1 VGCPEG
7 KPELSVRLKDMTQNR
22 YTDGR
27 YLRENPS
34 WHVEDS
40 PWKAHQIVKILEKNK
55 LHPTTF
61 CEVGCGAG
69 EVLGQLQ
76 QAYPEALFKGWD
88 ISPQAIALAQTR
100 ANPTLSFEQGDLLT
114 EPVLKTTPDD
124 VLLALDVFEHVED
137 YFAFL
142 RGLHHRSHYVVFH
155 IPLDLSAQAVWRGL
169 PLRWRK
175 EVGHLHYFTRDL
187 ALSALQETGYRI
199 LDTQYTAYAIDR
211 PAPTLKARLARWP
224 RRLAYAL
231 SPDQAALLL
240 GGFCLMVLA
249 VSALEEDLQD

>member
-1 VGCPEG
+1 M
-7 KPELSVRLKDMTQNR
+7 LHNR

-27 YLRENPS
+27 YLQDNPS

-40 PWKAHQIVKILEKNK
+40 PWKARHIAKILEKNH
-55 LHPTTF
+55 LQPTSF

-76 QAYPEALFKGWD
+76 KVYPDALFKGWD
-88 ISPQAIALAQTR
+88 IAPQAIELAQAR
-100 ANPTLSFEQGDLLT
+100 ANAKLSFTLGDFLAHAADA
-114 EPVLKTTPDD
+114 ENAESSRYD

-142 RGLHHRSHYVVFH
+142 RGLHQHSRYTVFH

-169 PLRWRK
+169 PLRWRQ

-187 ALSALQETGYRI
+187 ALAALQETGYRVI
-199 LDTQYTAYAIDR
+199 DAQYTAYAIDR
-211 PAPTLKARLARWP
+211 PAPTLKARLARLP

-240 GGFCLMVLA
+240 GGFCLLVLA
-249 VSALEEDLQD
+249 VSENTNKA

>member
-1 VGCPEG
+1 M
-7 KPELSVRLKDMTQNR
+7 SNNR

-27 YLRENPS
+27 YLEENPS

-40 PWKAHQIVKILEKNK
+40 PWKSNHIVKMLEKNK
-55 LHPTTF
+55 LRPGTF

-76 QAYPEALFKGWD
+76 NTYPDATLTGWD
-88 ISPQAIALAQTR
+88 ISPQAISLAQTR
-100 ANPTLSFEQGDLLT
+100 ANDSLSFVQGDFLQAGGAKAAQ
-114 EPVLKTTPDD
+114 PYD

-142 RGLHHRSHYVVFH
+142 RGLHERSRYMIFH
-155 IPLDLSAQAVWRGL
+155 IPLDLSAQAVFRGL

-187 ALSALQETGYRI
+187 ALAALHETGYRV
-199 LDTQYTAYAIDR
+199 LDTQYTAYAIER
-211 PAPTLKARLARWP
+211 TAPTFKARLARWP
-224 RRLAYAL
+224 RRLAYAIN
-231 SPDQAALLL
+231 PDKAALLL

-249 VSALEEDLQD
+249 VSESADDSAEVLL

>member
-1 VGCPEG
+1 M
-7 KPELSVRLKDMTQNR
+7 SHNR

-27 YLRENPS
+27 YLEENPA

-40 PWKAHQIVKILEKNK
+40 PWKAKHIVQILEKNK
-55 LHPTTF
+55 LQPSTF

-76 QAYPEALFKGWD
+76 KAYPAAALKGWD

-100 ANPTLSFEQGDLLT
+100 ANDKLSFEQGDFIKQSSKDSL
-114 EPVLKTTPDD
+114 VYD

-137 YFAFL
+137 YFSFL
-142 RGLHHRSHYVVFH
+142 RGLHGHSRYMVFH
-155 IPLDLSAQAVWRGL
+155 IPLDLSAQAVLRGL

-187 ALSALQETGYRI
+187 AEAALQETGYRI
-199 LDTQYTAYAIDR
+199 LDAHYTAYAIER
-211 PAPTLKARLARWP
+211 TAPTFKARLARWP

-231 SPDQAALLL
+231 HPDKAALLL

-249 VSALEEDLQD
+249 VSESS

>member
-1 VGCPEG
+1 M
-7 KPELSVRLKDMTQNR
+7 LHNR

-27 YLRENPS
+27 YMQDNPS

-40 PWKAHQIVKILEKNK
+40 PWKADHILKMLKKNQ
-55 LHPTTF
+55 LQPTSF

-76 QAYPEALFKGWD
+76 KVYPEATLKGWD

-100 ANPTLSFEQGDLLT
+100 ANATLSFEQGDFLT
-114 EPVLKTTPDD
+114 DSASRGVDGLAHGLYDI
-124 VLLALDVFEHVED
+124 LLALDVFEHVED

-142 RGLHHRSHYVVFH
+142 RGLHHRSHYVIFH

-169 PLRWRK
+169 PLRWRQ

-187 ALSALQETGYRI
+187 ALTALQETGYRV
-199 LDTQYTAYAIDR
+199 LDAQYTAYAIDR
-211 PAPTLKARLARWP
+211 PAPTLKARLARLP

-231 SPDQAALLL
+231 NPDQAALLL

-249 VSALEEDLQD
+249 VSDTE